1 MNKNL
6 DEKIRKSLKN
16 NIILYL
22 MDATK
27 SCMLQKELR
36 KSCFKLIDNDY
47 DDEIIDKKE
56 MKKCFKDVLE
66 RLIEK
71 EKVRLEEGDKVILN
85 KKIKRK
91 IDDVEEEEIEIEKLE
106 KKIKKEKKEKKEKNE
121 SIELDEETTIIY
133 ANSKLK
139 ESIVEPETTVSV
151 VEGKNKYPVVIQD
164 LTHTILLFY
173 AYCNP
178 AMTTSEVDN
187 AVAKCYA
194 KLKDMEC
201 CGRLRIGQ
209 EGFNCTMTGK
219 TDKIREFTK
228 FLKEFDKK
236 TFANTDFKYVDNQ
249 AANQVLKGLKV
260 WAVKEIVTYG
270 FDPRDAPLSM
280 TGNHLTPKEF
290 HKALTNPNSIVID
303 VRNFN
308 ESLIG
313 KFAPAGAIDKVIN
326 VYFCIF
332 FFILFYFII

>member
-1 MNKNL
+1 MN
-6 DEKIRKSLKN
+6 EKIRKSLKIS
-16 NIILYL
+16 IILIL
-22 MDATK
+22 SDATK

-36 KSCFKLIDNDY
+36 KSCFKSVKNDY

-66 RLIEK
+66 RLLEK
-71 EKVRLEEGDKVILN
+71 EKVRIEDDNVILN
-85 KKIKRK
+85 KKAKRK
-91 IDDVEEEEIEIEKLE
+91 IDDVEEEIDIEKE
-106 KKIKKEKKEKKEKNE
+106 DKKSRKEKKEKKDKKEKNI
-121 SIELDEETTIIY
+121 SIEKDEKTTI
-133 ANSKLK
+133 NDSKLK
-139 ESIVEPETTVSV
+139 ESIIETETTESAF
-151 VEGKNKYPVVIQD
+151 EQKIYPVIVQD

-173 AYCNP
+173 AYCTP
-178 AMTTSEVDN
+178 VMTQHEVDT

-194 KLKDMEC
+194 KLLELEC
-201 CGRLRIGQ
+201 GGRLRIGQ

-236 TFANTDFKYVDNQ
+236 TFANTDFKYVDKQ
-249 AANQVLKGLKV
+249 PANQLLKGLKV

-270 FDPRDAPLSM
+270 FDPRDAPLEM
-280 TGNHLTPKEF
+280 TGNHLTPIEF

-313 KFAPAGAIDKVIN
+313 KFAPPGGIDKVC
-326 VYFCIF
+326 Y
-332 FFILFYFII
+332 